1 MIKYITNGTT
11 GDLVTYTD
19 EYGRS
24 HTTNYLTNYLS
35 DTSSY
40 YWYNGWNTGTIET
53 IKVSYFPDI
62 EKVIFHDPA
71 TIVLWKDGTKTV
83 VKCNEGDT
91 YSKETG
97 LVMCIAKKALGNKS
111 NFNNVIK
118 KWLKE

>member
-1 MIKYITNGTT
+1 MISYITNGTT
-11 GDLVTYTD
+11 GGSITYTN
-19 EYGRS
+19 E
-24 HTTNYLTNYLS
+24 TNYVPNAL
-35 DTSSY
+35 SY
-40 YWYNGWNTGTIET
+40 YWYDGWNTGTIET

-71 TIVLWKDGTKTV
+71 TIVVWKDGTKTV

>member
-1 MIKYITNGTT
+1 MINWIEDNYYKTITNGTT
-11 GDLVTYTD
+11 NGTTGITYWND
-19 EYGRS
+19 
-24 HTTNYLTNYLS
+24 
-35 DTSSY
+35 
-40 YWYNGWNTGTIET
+40 GWNSGTVEVT
-53 IKVSYFPDI
+53 KVSYFPDI
-62 EKVIFHDPA
+62 EKVIFNDPA

-83 VKCNEGDT
+83 VKCNKGDT